1 MFRPAREP
9 QSKRHVRNSYYVLGE
24 GIFNDP
30 GTSSDAPVEP
40 STPSTIASLRKFRF
54 SRLSPVPGTT
64 VTSRTVREALA
75 KAMTPDPAGPAGE
88 SPDSSRP
95 AIPAGFT
102 YLGQFVDHDLTLDA
116 TIRDLEQDVTVEEL
130 IQGRSPALDL
140 DSLYGRG
147 PQKPQDRKFYGPD
160 GIRLRTGRTQ
170 PVGGDP
176 DGVNDVPQQELDGF
190 DLPRIG
196 IGSSIGERRAAL
208 IPDPRN
214 DENLAVAQIHC
225 AFIRFHNKVVSDLAA
240 KGTDSAVLFD
250 TARELV
256 VKHYQWMLRT
266 DYLIQIVDDQI
277 VDDVFTHGRRYFDV
291 APEIRY
297 DDGAVEDDTYR
308 TLQPGDAPTMP
319 IEFSVAAFRLGHSM
333 VRAEYE
339 WNRVFNSGQGP
350 GVIAPATL
358 RLIFVF
364 SATSG
369 NFQPFPPDDDNPD
382 AGTAERLPTNWVADL
397 PRLFDFSETGRKEL
411 MRTAD
416 QFNLAKRIDTLLVD
430 VLKQLPLG
438 SFGARGATV
447 PEIERNLAFRN
458 LTRANML
465 KLATGQEMAEFFKLD
480 EDERLTEDEIERGS
494 GDGASLAELSP
505 EDLELVR
512 TKTPLWFYILREA
525 EVKGGG
531 RLTGVGGRI
540 VAEVFHRA
548 MEGSKHS
555 IVRDPEWRPTLAV
568 DQSTFRM
575 SDLLLYAFEGK
586 AELLNPLGPPPG
598 L

>member
-1 MFRPAREP
+1 MGDPVFRPAREP
-9 QSKRHVRNSYYVLGE
+9 QSKRHIRNSYYVLGE

-30 GTSSDAPVEP
+30 GTSDGAPVEP
-40 STPSTIASLRKFRF
+40 LTPSTIASLRKFRF
-54 SRLSPVPGTT
+54 SRLSPAPGTT
-64 VTSRTVREALA
+64 VTSRELREALA
-75 KAMTPDPAGPAGE
+75 KAMTPATE
-88 SPDSSRP
+88 SPDSSHP

-116 TIRDLEQDVTVEEL
+116 TGRDLEQDVTVDEL

-160 GIRLRTGRTQ
+160 GIRLRTGKTQ
-170 PVGGDP
+170 PVGGQS
-176 DGVNDVPQQELDGF
+176 DGVNDIPQKELDGF
-190 DLPRIG
+190 DLPRVG

-208 IPDPRN
+208 IPDARN

-225 AFIRFHNKVVSDLAA
+225 AFIRFHNKVVTDLAA

-266 DYLIQIVDDQI
+266 DYLIQIVDDEI
-277 VDDVFTHGRRYFDV
+277 VDDVFKHGRRYFDV
-291 APEIRY
+291 APEIKY
-297 DDGAVEDDTYR
+297 DDGGVEDDTYR
-308 TLQPGDAPTMP
+308 KLQPGDAPTMP

-333 VRAEYE
+333 VREEYE

-350 GVIAPATL
+350 GVLAPATL

-382 AGTAERLPTNWVADL
+382 AGRSERLPTNWVADL

-411 MRTAD
+411 TRTAD

-438 SFGARGATV
+438 SFGARGSTV

-480 EDERLTEDEIERGS
+480 EDERLTPTEIEQGS
-494 GDGASLAELSP
+494 GNGASLAELST
-505 EDLELVR
+505 EDLELVK

-525 EVKGGG
+525 EVKGNG

-548 MEGSKHS
+548 MEGSRHS
-555 IVRDPEWRPTLAV
+555 IVRDPEWRPSLAV

-575 SDLLLYAFEGK
+575 NDLLLYAFDGNP
-586 AELLNPLGPPPG
+586 ELLNPLGSPPSP
-598 L
+598 

>member
-9 QSKRHVRNSYYVLGE
+9 QSKRHIRNSYYVLGE

-30 GTSSDAPVEP
+30 GTADGDPVEP
-40 STPSTIASLRKFRF
+40 SAPSTLASLRKFRF
-54 SRLSPVPGTT
+54 SRLSPKPGTT
-64 VTSRTVREALA
+64 VTSRELREALA
-75 KAMTPDPAGPAGE
+75 KAMTPAGE
-88 SPDSSRP
+88 SPNSSRP

-116 TIRDLEQDVTVEEL
+116 TSRDLEQDVTVDEL

-147 PQKPQDRKFYGPD
+147 PQKPQDRRFYGPD

-170 PVGGDP
+170 AVPGEP
-176 DGVNDVPQQELDGF
+176 DSVNNVPQKELDGF

-208 IPDPRN
+208 VPDLRN

-266 DYLIQIVDDQI
+266 DYLIQIVDDEI

-291 APEIRY
+291 APEIKY
-297 DDGAVEDDTYR
+297 DDSATEHSTYR

-333 VRAEYE
+333 VREEYE
-339 WNRVFNSGQGP
+339 WNRVFNSGQAP
-350 GVIAPATL
+350 GTIVPATL
-358 RLIFVF
+358 RLLFVF

-369 NFQPFPPDDDNPD
+369 NFLPFPPSQDDNPD
-382 AGTAERLPTNWVADL
+382 AGTAERLPTNWIADL
-397 PRLFDFSETGRKEL
+397 TRLFDFSETGRKEL
-411 MRTAD
+411 TRPAD
-416 QFNLAKRIDTLLVD
+416 QFNLTKRIDTLLVD
-430 VLKQLPLG
+430 PLKKIPLG
-438 SFGARGATV
+438 SFGARGSTV

-465 KLATGQEMAEFFKLD
+465 KLATGQEMAEFFGIDEKL
-480 EDERLTEDEIERGS
+480 RLTPTEIVQGS
-494 GDGASLAELSP
+494 GGASLAELSA
-505 EDLELVR
+505 EELESVK
-512 TKTPLWFYILREA
+512 TETPLWFYILREA
-525 EVKGGG
+525 EVRGNG

-548 MEGSKHS
+548 MEGSRHS

-568 DQSTFRM
+568 DRSTFRM
-575 SDLLLYAFEGK
+575 NDLLLYAFEGNP
-586 AELLNPLGPPPG
+586 ELLNPLGATPSP
-598 L
+598 